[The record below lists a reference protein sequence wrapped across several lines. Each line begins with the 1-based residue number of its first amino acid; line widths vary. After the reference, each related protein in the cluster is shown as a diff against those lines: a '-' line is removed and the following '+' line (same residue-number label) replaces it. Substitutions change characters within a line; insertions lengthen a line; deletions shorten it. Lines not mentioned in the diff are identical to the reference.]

1 MYVHRDTQP
10 AFFSFFFLFR
20 TFSCREVSELAASCC
35 QWSYEKSFSTNIFLH
50 FEIIFYIFMFVDWKI
65 IKIIMKFEYNFSQFF
80 WIQRRKKLNDWEIFY
95 YLIVYFF
102 LVEKAIFLKRVCTFN
117 GWLRG
122 LIWIMNVRLHTLAWI
137 KKIDG
142 AYIS

>member
-1 MYVHRDTQP
+1 
-10 AFFSFFFLFR
+10 
-20 TFSCREVSELAASCC
+20 
-35 QWSYEKSFSTNIFLH
+35 
-50 FEIIFYIFMFVDWKI
+50 MFVDWKI

-117 GWLRG
+117 G
-122 LIWIMNVRLHTLAWI
+122 
-137 KKIDG
+137 
-142 AYIS
+142 